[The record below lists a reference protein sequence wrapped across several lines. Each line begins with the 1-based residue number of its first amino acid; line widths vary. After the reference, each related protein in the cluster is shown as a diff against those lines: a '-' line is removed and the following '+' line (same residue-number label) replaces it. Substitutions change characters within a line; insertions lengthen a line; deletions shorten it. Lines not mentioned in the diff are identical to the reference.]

1 LWSCAKRNKGKG
13 GEVEPNAF
21 KDSAGNLWTF
31 RITAK
36 HALDMKNNMGFDV
49 RDIENPEKLS
59 SLVGGSLEILDLI
72 AFSLAGQLKE
82 RDMDANDLFENMSG
96 DEVAEAC
103 WAFIHGCIF
112 FFPSH
117 TRKAMTA
124 WASRVQTI
132 QNRSGSMIEERIL
145 SPEMDEMLDNL
156 MGKR

>member
-1 LWSCAKRNKGKG
+1 
-13 GEVEPNAF
+13 VELNTF

-36 HALDMKNNMGFDV
+36 SALDLKSNFGFDV

-59 SLVGGSLEILDLI
+59 GLVDGNLEILDLI
-72 AFSLAGQLKE
+72 AFTLQGQLSA
-82 RDMDANDLFENMSG
+82 RGMDANQLLENMTG

-124 WASRVQTI
+124 WASRVQMI
-132 QNRSGSMIEERIL
+132 QSRSGLLMEERIL
-145 SPEMDEMLDNL
+145 SPEMDAMLDNL
-156 MGKR
+156 MSKGAGSQK